1 MKLTPTA
8 NLVNENLL
16 HFSEPKEN
24 KVKDS
29 KIKYKRISI
38 ETVYPMQKRTASN

>member
-1 MKLTPTA
+1 MNLTPTA
-8 NLVNENLL
+8 NLINENLL
-16 HFSEPKEN
+16 YFSEPKEN

-38 ETVYPMQKRTASN
+38 ETVYPNGKRVR